1 MVGEEKNSSPAFSP
15 SIWLPGEEERGGL
28 ADQGLRRKK
37 LSEGRVGAGA
47 HLGVR
52 PHFRVIVGP
61 IDANQADNSCGEGES
76 QWGQWK

>member
-15 SIWLPGEEERGGL
+15 SIWLPGEEERAGL

-37 LSEGRVGAGA
+37 LREGRVGAGA